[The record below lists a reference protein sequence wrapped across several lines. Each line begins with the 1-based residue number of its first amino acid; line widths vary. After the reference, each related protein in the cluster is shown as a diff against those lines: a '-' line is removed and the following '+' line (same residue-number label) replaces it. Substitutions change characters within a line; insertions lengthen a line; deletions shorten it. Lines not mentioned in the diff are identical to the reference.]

1 MFDGDTASSN
11 GILSKQANEEVN
23 NYLNSVSRYIG
34 TNGKLMHV
42 STDLVNLTLFNLSRD
57 PSMR

>member
-42 STDLVNLTLFNLSRD
+42 GTDLVNLTLFNLSRD